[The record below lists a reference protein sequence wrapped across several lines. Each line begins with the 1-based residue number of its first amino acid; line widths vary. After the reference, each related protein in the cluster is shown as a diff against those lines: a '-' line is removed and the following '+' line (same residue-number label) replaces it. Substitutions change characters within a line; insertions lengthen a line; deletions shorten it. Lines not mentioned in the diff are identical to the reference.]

1 MRVNCGFEWHVQ
13 LDTGKLFCRC
23 ESRMHDDDNFKE
35 IKRILKPSFGESGKV
50 DVSAAFEGQ
59 KYKKI
64 VYRFFKDTNCL
75 VDLDEEPPHDL
86 DNDALR
92 TAVYMANALG
102 SDIFKNLI
110 FMRKTIV
117 DGSNTT
123 GFQRTGIIGLNGD
136 FKCGD
141 RTIPISTI
149 SLEEDSARKISE
161 SESEIIYNIDR
172 LGIPLVEI
180 ATGVFEAD
188 ENEAK
193 EIAMEFGKFTRLFR
207 VRRGIG
213 TIRQDVNLS
222 IEGGSRVELKGFQN
236 IREMDKVISNEAQ
249 RQKTLGEI
257 QKEKGYLVDNLED
270 LEFTDVVGLLI
281 HSQSKLVGNAL
292 AKNKAI
298 SAMRLEGFSGLFGK
312 YVCENKR
319 FGGEVS
325 DYLKV
330 KLGYGIVHSDELPA
344 YGISEDEKAAI
355 SEKLGCKEK
364 DAFVMSIHDAGREN
378 DIISA
383 IAERVKSLLEKVP
396 SEVRL
401 VQDDNTTKF
410 LRPMGGEHRMYVETD
425 LPILQIPDEMMKE
438 AADYKG
444 LTVDVIKEKYGLN
457 DEAIDKL
464 ISINKLQDGI
474 KLNKKLGLGFNII
487 VGVMVE
493 DVRYIKR
500 KFGFNVNGLEIE
512 YILERIADNTIAKDS
527 PRFIMEL
534 MALGKASG
542 AKDAIEKYHLNK
554 MNRKDLEAGIRD
566 LIKTANI
573 TRPDTII
580 TNLRDRLGHS
590 FDAGEAYE
598 LLTEI
603 LKNG

>member
-1 MRVNCGFEWHVQ
+1 
-13 LDTGKLFCRC
+13 
-23 ESRMHDDDNFKE
+23 
-35 IKRILKPSFGESGKV
+35 
-50 DVSAAFEGQ
+50 
-59 KYKKI
+59 
-64 VYRFFKDTNCL
+64 
-75 VDLDEEPPHDL
+75 
-86 DNDALR
+86 
-92 TAVYMANALG
+92 
-102 SDIFKNLI
+102 
-110 FMRKTIV
+110 
-117 DGSNTT
+117 
-123 GFQRTGIIGLNGD
+123 
-136 FKCGD
+136 
-141 RTIPISTI
+141 
-149 SLEEDSARKISE
+149 
-161 SESEIIYNIDR
+161 
-172 LGIPLVEI
+172 
-180 ATGVFEAD
+180 
-188 ENEAK
+188 
-193 EIAMEFGKFTRLFR
+193 
-207 VRRGIG
+207 
-213 TIRQDVNLS
+213 
-222 IEGGSRVELKGFQN
+222 
-236 IREMDKVISNEAQ
+236 
-249 RQKTLGEI
+249 
-257 QKEKGYLVDNLED
+257 
-270 LEFTDVVGLLI
+270 
-281 HSQSKLVGNAL
+281 
-292 AKNKAI
+292 
-298 SAMRLEGFSGLFGK
+298 
-312 YVCENKR
+312 
-319 FGGEVS
+319 
-325 DYLKV
+325 
-330 KLGYGIVHSDELPA
+330 
-344 YGISEDEKAAI
+344 
-355 SEKLGCKEK
+355 
-364 DAFVMSIHDAGREN
+364 
-378 DIISA
+378 
-383 IAERVKSLLEKVP
+383 
-396 SEVRL
+396 
-401 VQDDNTTKF
+401 
-410 LRPMGGEHRMYVETD
+410 MYVETD